1 MQPRV
6 FLRPPRQHPRHRR
19 MADMKCVCCGLGM
32 KEGVALFRQ
41 NEKGV
46 PAIWK
51 CARHALDVP
60 KDLLELVSVIQGGPK

>member
-1 MQPRV
+1 
-6 FLRPPRQHPRHRR
+6 

-60 KDLLELVSVIQGGPK
+60 KDLLELVNVIQGGPK